1 MQSHAT
7 ALIIEHEHRLQLHAS
22 VQATLY
28 AVRRRYWSV
37 DCRSQVCSVIKK
49 DEITTLH
56 SRWSDCGP
64 FLLNEKRH
72 YNRKQIKTYIAVFVC
87 FAIKVVH
94 LELISDFFIEA
105 FIVACQ
111 RFISRHTICGHLY
124 SNNATN
130 FIWTNHEFQE
140 LQDLLRSENH
150 RKKVAEFLAER
161 SIQWHFIPQRTPHFK
176 GIWEAAVKSFKHHL
190 KQVTSAVTFIY
201 ENFYIASLK

>member
-64 FLLNEKRH
+64 FLLKEKRH

-105 FIVACQ
+105 FIFRDLSHDTQYVVISTQTTQ
-111 RFISRHTICGHLY
+111 RILSGRTMNSKNFKIYSGRKIIERRLLNFWPRDQSSGILY
-124 SNNATN
+124 HKGLPTSKAFGKPRWNR
-130 FIWTNHEFQE
+130 
-140 LQDLLRSENH
+140 L
-150 RKKVAEFLAER
+150 
-161 SIQWHFIPQRTPHFK
+161 SIILSK
-176 GIWEAAVKSFKHHL
+176 
-190 KQVTSAVTFIY
+190 
-201 ENFYIASLK
+201 